1 MAIETHATRLSA
13 RMAIDDIVLNGMPG
27 RYFALASTHTRDG
40 RYVMNV
46 RDWDTGKY
54 ATYDADIDTHA
65 ITSLAMHGWT
75 VNIVTRGDIV
85 VMFAHDRATVIVD
98 RLPAGYIDVKC
109 RSRDVSGMYVGD
121 RWCQQLV
128 DDIYVIDR
136 QDTLIRIS
144 WHDVAQRYDIIAVV
158 DSQVE
163 DFCVHDHG
171 NAILKT
177 TGTLVMTDGQ
187 TVDMQAV
194 DAGVKWSTVIKA
206 ADRWL
211 VCGDKTDMT
220 STIASLDDRG
230 VVISHVSIRTKAV
243 EGQAC
248 IKYLKTAIVRHHR
261 AIILAID
268 VDACCHLIS
277 MTASGRQHTID
288 SMLTMRR
295 PDVHYPYEYCKQI
308 ASMTETDTEGQYIVA
323 GYMWIRKLT
332 VRLN

>member
-1 MAIETHATRLSA
+1 
-13 RMAIDDIVLNGMPG
+13 
-27 RYFALASTHTRDG
+27 
-40 RYVMNV
+40 
-46 RDWDTGKY
+46 
-54 ATYDADIDTHA
+54 
-65 ITSLAMHGWT
+65 
-75 VNIVTRGDIV
+75 
-85 VMFAHDRATVIVD
+85 
-98 RLPAGYIDVKC
+98 
-109 RSRDVSGMYVGD
+109 MYVGD
-121 RWCQQLV
+121 RWCQQLD
-128 DDIYVIDR
+128 DDIYVIDDK
-136 QDTLIRIS
+136 DTLTRIS
-144 WHDVAQRYDIIAVV
+144 WHDVIARRYDIIAVV

-163 DFCVHDHG
+163 DFCVHGHG

-177 TGTLVMTDGQ
+177 TGTLVMTGGQ

-194 DAGVKWSTVIKA
+194 DTGVKWSTVIKA

-277 MTASGRQHTID
+277 MTASGRLHTLD
-288 SMLTMRR
+288 SMPSIRR
-295 PDVHYPYEYCKQI
+295 PDVEYPGDDYKLI
-308 ASMTETDTEGQYIVA
+308 TSMTETDTEGQYIVA